1 MAISG
6 RYTAVLDACVLF
18 PRLHRDILLSI
29 AHADLYTARWSAE
42 IEKEWTTNYKKK
54 YPDAE
59 INRLVDLMRQA
70 IPDALIVGYEEFI
83 PAIQLPDPDDRHVVA
98 AAIRGNAD
106 AIVTSNTKDFPN
118 AILAAYDIEIQTP
131 DQFVLNQIMLHPSR
145 ALVAI
150 KRMRERWEKP
160 TMTSLDMVDLF
171 EQRSLPQTA
180 ARLRDMLDLI

>member
-42 IEKEWTTNYKKK
+42 IEKEWTTSYKKK

-59 INRLVDLMRQA
+59 IHRLRFNEASSSRCVNN
-70 IPDALIVGYEEFI
+70 VGYEEFI
-83 PAIQLPDPDDRHVVA
+83 SAIQLPDPDDRHVVA

-106 AIVTSNTKDFPN
+106 AIVTSNTKDFPVT
-118 AILAAYDIEIQTP
+118 ILAKYDIEST
-131 DQFVLNQIMLHPSR
+131 NS
-145 ALVAI
+145 
-150 KRMRERWEKP
+150 
-160 TMTSLDMVDLF
+160 
-171 EQRSLPQTA
+171 
-180 ARLRDMLDLI
+180 